1 MTFTRIL
8 VLIFSTLF
16 TNQFLLASEGDMLV
30 SIGYTKVHF
39 PFRGFENYKDNGSY
53 QLNTHFTLMLN
64 KNVSFTTGLGYEDRR
79 YRVDFPKTDA
89 QGLETRQE
97 IFRLE
102 YLVFP
107 ALVDYHFVGKTPH
120 HLSVRAG
127 FEISSLRT
135 KSMETTLY
143 NGQKINGFSGD
154 YHINKFITS
163 ALLGVNY
170 RYDFWKNYFVT
181 ASPAVRLILTDLQGM
196 HGRTSE
202 GTHLSYTI
210 RIGIGFIIP
219 SNPSSS
225 QR

>member
-1 MTFTRIL
+1 MRALL
-8 VLIFSTLF
+8 VITCTLLLLTIRLNARSNDLLI
-16 TNQFLLASEGDMLV
+16 D
-30 SIGYTKVHF
+30 IGYTKVHF

-64 KNVSFTTGLGYEDRR
+64 KKVSFTTGLGYEDRG

-89 QGLETRQE
+89 QGLETKRE
-97 IFRLE
+97 IIRLE

-107 ALVDYHFVGKTPH
+107 ALTDYHFVDKAPH
-120 HLSVRAG
+120 HLSVSGG
-127 FEISSLRT
+127 FEISSLLT
-135 KSMETTLY
+135 KSMVTTLY
-143 NGQKINGFSGD
+143 NGQQINGFSGD
-154 YHINKFITS
+154 YRINKFITN

-210 RIGIGFIIP
+210 RIGIGIKIP